1 MLARLKE
8 QGGTMKRMNRRQF
21 GKLAAGAALGVPL
34 ASVAARA
41 ARLTT
46 GRLQESAEKAK
57 AAPKL
62 TMTKEQEEK
71 VAKAIERRKEFL
83 AGLHERP
90 LPYSLE
96 PAFVFRAQLSTQA
109 AARRKGRAE

>member
-1 MLARLKE
+1 
-8 QGGTMKRMNRRQF
+8 MKRINRRQF
-21 GKLAAGAALGVPL
+21 GKLAAGVALGVPL
-34 ASVAARA
+34 ASAASRTA
-41 ARLTT
+41 ALPISL
-46 GRLQESAEKAK
+46 LQDTAEKAK

-62 TMTKEQEEK
+62 SMTKEQEEK

-96 PAFVFRAQLSTQA
+96 PAFVFRAKPVT
-109 AARRKGRAE
+109 